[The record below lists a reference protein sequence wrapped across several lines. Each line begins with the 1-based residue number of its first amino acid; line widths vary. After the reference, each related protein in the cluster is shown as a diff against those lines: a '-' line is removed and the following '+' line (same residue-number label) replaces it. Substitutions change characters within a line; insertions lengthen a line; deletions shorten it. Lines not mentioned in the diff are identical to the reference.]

1 MLKDMCYR
9 LGMAD
14 IWKCFDQVVPL
25 LAHSILAIAGVPAP
39 TLGAY
44 SRMMNNVT
52 VVNSLSIGIGEP
64 YRRHCS
70 IPQGCPWSMMILAL
84 LVRPWIHTIEACTA
98 AVPRALADDFCL
110 WAQECRACIT
120 QQADDSESAM
130 REDFAMAVNIT
141 HTFLNNIGAKAAY
154 HKCDPGK

>member
-1 MLKDMCYR
+1 MVLQRIYRRWAAMRLQHLEDWTREWAHPAMFAGVKGGGADLAWWHTAAQREAAMLKDMCYR

-98 AVPRALADDFCL
+98 AVPRALADD
-110 WAQECRACIT
+110 
-120 QQADDSESAM
+120 
-130 REDFAMAVNIT
+130 
-141 HTFLNNIGAKAAY
+141 
-154 HKCDPGK
+154 